1 MDPRPILTPDG
12 HVLSSLSLEQFFSSF
27 LRLFNPAPHVVVT
40 PTITLFLVLLH
51 NCDFATIIKHKDLIC
66 RMVLGDARERVI

>member
-1 MDPRPILTPDG
+1 MPV
-12 HVLSSLSLEQFFSSF
+12 VLSLTNVAAL
-27 LRLFNPAPHVVVT
+27 NTAPHVVVT

-51 NCDFATIIKHKDLIC
+51 NCDFATIIKHKYLIC